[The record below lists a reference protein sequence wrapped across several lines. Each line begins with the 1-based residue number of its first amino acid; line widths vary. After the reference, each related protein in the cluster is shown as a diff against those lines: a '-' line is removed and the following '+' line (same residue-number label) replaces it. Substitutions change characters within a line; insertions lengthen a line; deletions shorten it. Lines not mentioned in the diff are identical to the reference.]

1 MKSTI
6 WPEFFVWSFLFLIVI
21 LPVTAA
27 AHGTDHRVIDPE
39 SAIAVEFVYSDNAP
53 LRYAEVL
60 VFSPENDEVE
70 YQNGRTDRNGRFVFY
85 PDQPGSWH
93 IQANDG
99 TGHLEKVSVDVKGG
113 SDTHAEMGAADNDS
127 GDHVQD
133 HSHSHDRIPRLWAII
148 LGISLIANIFLA
160 FYLSKARR
168 K

>member
-1 MKSTI
+1 MRSKI
-6 WPEFFVWSFLFLIVI
+6 WPVFSILSLLFLFALG
-21 LPVTAA
+21 PCPAA
-27 AHGTDHRVIDPE
+27 AHGTDHRILNPE
-39 SAIAVEFVYSDNAP
+39 SAIAVEFVYSDNEP

-93 IQANDG
+93 VQANDG
-99 TGHLEKVSVDVKGG
+99 TGHQEKVSVDVKGG
-113 SDTHAEMGAADNDS
+113 NDTHADLAATGNDS

-133 HSHSHDRIPRLWAII
+133 HSHDRIPRLWAII
-148 LGISLIANIFLA
+148 LGISLIANMFLA